1 MVKLDGVSKVYRK
14 RSEKVRALD
23 DITMSF
29 PEGEFTVV
37 KGPSGSGKTTLLMM
51 IAGML
56 KPTTGQVIVDDRDIY
71 AMSGL
76 ERAEFRSANVGFI
89 FQMFHLLPYL
99 NVHDNILLAGSGEK
113 ARERT
118 NQLLTELGLSGRIN
132 HRPAEL
138 SAGEKQRTATARA
151 LLNEPRIILADEP
164 TGNLDRDNAAEVIKH
179 LSGFRRNGGT
189 VLMATHQDVVDDFA
203 DKVVHLFEGRIVES

>member
-1 MVKLDGVSKVYRK
+1 MVRLEGVSKVYRK
-14 RSEKVRALD
+14 QSEIVKALD
-23 DITMSF
+23 NITKSF

-37 KGPSGSGKTTLLMM
+37 KSPSGSGKTTLLMM

-56 KPTTGQVIVDDRDIY
+56 KPTTGQVIVDGRDIY
-71 AMSGL
+71 AMGGL
-76 ERAEFRSANVGFI
+76 ERAEFRAANVGFI

-113 ARERT
+113 ARQRAD
-118 NQLLTELGLSGRIN
+118 QLLAEFGLAGRIN

-151 LLNEPRIILADEP
+151 LLNEPRLILADEP
-164 TGNLDRDNAAEVIKH
+164 TGNLDKDNAAEVIKH
-179 LSGFRRNGGT
+179 LSAFRQNGGT
-189 VLMATHQDVVDDFA
+189 VLMVTHQDVADDFA
-203 DKVVHLFEGRIVES
+203 DSVVHLIEGRIVES